1 MPGGFSR
8 GGSKSNAEAGKEE
21 RTEDGVDHIGALR
34 LGVERPKE
42 EDKFDEVVEGEG
54 GEEGQVGVEE
64 VEEGVEEEV
73 LDEEFHDDGLGDFDC
88 FEGAED
94 GVGEAGEEP
103 VGRWGVGKGV
113 GGGEVVSSMTLLTYE
128 RLSGCWQRAAT
139 PLKGKCRR

>member
-1 MPGGFSR
+1 
-8 GGSKSNAEAGKEE
+8 
-21 RTEDGVDHIGALR
+21 LR

-88 FEGAED
+88 FQGADD
-94 GVGEAGEEP
+94 GVGEAGQEA
-103 VGRWGVGKGV
+103 VGKGGGREGRE
-113 GGGEVVSSMTLLTYE
+113 GGGGGMVS
-128 RLSGCWQRAAT
+128 
-139 PLKGKCRR
+139 